1 MHPSH
6 HAHTP
11 MRRLNGQEGSHRNA
25 SAPLLFPFLGGTR
38 AQGAGWWGC
47 NGSAFA
53 NTAAFQTDVCM
64 HTHIHKVVNRRPIIS
79 HLFLMSSQLDW
90 RLIIGHWGD
99 LLGVTPAA
107 AHTHT
112 CTYTCHFHLGFCVIS
127 SCHPLSSFCP
137 SSSHHPLC
145 FSFFH
150 SFLINWCCLRYY
162 LCHTNQINGRHSF
175 LKGKL
180 LKKMSLSRAVA
191 LRRISDLLPL
201 AFFFLICGFFC
212 F

>member
-79 HLFLMSSQLDW
+79 HLFLTSSQLDW

-107 AHTHT
+107 AHTHMHIHLSFSSWLL
-112 CTYTCHFHLGFCVIS
+112 CHFILQPTFIFL
-127 SCHPLSSFCP
+127 PFLFT
-137 SSSHHPLC
+137 SSSL
-145 FSFFH
+145 
-150 SFLINWCCLRYY
+150 
-162 LCHTNQINGRHSF
+162 
-175 LKGKL
+175 
-180 LKKMSLSRAVA
+180 
-191 LRRISDLLPL
+191 
-201 AFFFLICGFFC
+201 FFFFPLFFDKLMLP
-212 F
+212 